1 MSRRLLVLGGAATAS
16 LALASSAPGKTQLLV
31 TAAAELGAS
40 ATTVVHIRGET
51 TDAAPSRVTIYLPS
65 GYVANLGQTAGTQ
78 IGTVA
83 ASAQRLMLSPDAVDV
98 VGTIVT
104 NAPANYTDGFCAPGL
119 HAAVWLLHLNVQGTT
134 VDVPVYVDRTT
145 GNEAPFSSAKLVLCL
160 ANPYE
165 QAVPN
170 TRAPTGLRLVD
181 TKLTLSAGMV
191 TNPTSAGSF
200 VWRALVTP
208 WTANGS
214 AENAPG
220 TIEAQ
225 SIVNIPSSLKLN
237 AKVQTTRH
245 TKAGRTR
252 VANSVLLS
260 GKLLEDLK
268 GVAGARI
275 TFFADGK
282 TAGAAATELSGAF
295 SSKKSLTRTTTL
307 RATATVPARE
317 AACVSPLSV
326 AAAPAG
332 CVAATIAGYKVGSNT
347 VTARPRRR

>member
-16 LALASSAPGKTQLLV
+16 LALAASAFAKTHLLV

-40 ATTVVHIRGET
+40 ATTVVHIGGET

-65 GYVANLGQTAGTQ
+65 GYAANLGQTAGTR
-78 IGTVA
+78 IGTVT
-83 ASAQRLMLSPDAVDV
+83 ASVQRLMLSPDAVEV
-98 VGTIVT
+98 QGTIVT
-104 NAPANYTDGFCAPGL
+104 DTPANYTDGFCAPGP

-165 QAVPN
+165 QAAPS
-170 TRAPTGLRLVD
+170 TRAPAGLRLVD
-181 TKLTLSAGMV
+181 TKLALSAGMV
-191 TNPTSAGSF
+191 TNPTFAGSF
-200 VWRALVTP
+200 VWRAVVTP
-208 WTANGS
+208 WTANGG

-220 TIEAQ
+220 TIETQ
-225 SIVNIPSSLKLN
+225 SIVNIPSSLSLK
-237 AKVQTTRH
+237 AKVQTKRH
-245 TKAGRTR
+245 TKGGRTT

-275 TFFADGK
+275 TFFANGK
-282 TAGAAATELSGAF
+282 TSGSAATGLSGAF
-295 SSKKSLTRTTTL
+295 SSKKSLTRTTAL

-326 AAAPAG
+326 TAAPAG
-332 CVAATIAGYKVGSNT
+332 CSAATIAGYKIGSDT
-347 VTARPRRR
+347 VIARPRTR

>member
-16 LALASSAPGKTQLLV
+16 LALASSALAKTQLLV
-31 TAAAELGAS
+31 TAATEVGAS

-51 TDAAPSRVTIYLPS
+51 TDPAPARVTIYLPS
-65 GYVANLGQTAGTQ
+65 GYVANLGQTAGIQ
-78 IGTVA
+78 VGTVT

-98 VGTIVT
+98 PGTIVT
-104 NAPANYTDGFCAPGL
+104 DTPANYTDGFCAPGL

-134 VDVPVYVDRTT
+134 VDVPVFVDRTT

-165 QAVPN
+165 QAVPG

-181 TKLTLSAGMV
+181 TKLALSAGMV
-191 TNPTSAGSF
+191 TNPTLAGSF
-200 VWRALVTP
+200 VWRAVVTP
-208 WTANGS
+208 WTANG
-214 AENAPG
+214 ATENAPG

-225 SIVNIPSSLKLN
+225 SIVNIPSSLSLK
-237 AKVQTTRH
+237 AKVQTKRH
-245 TKAGRTR
+245 TKGRRTT

-275 TFFADGK
+275 TFFANGK
-282 TAGAAATELSGAF
+282 TVGSAPTATDGAF
-295 SSKKSLTRTTTL
+295 LRKTSLTRTTTL
-307 RATATVPARE
+307 RATATVPTRE
-317 AACVSPLSV
+317 TTCVSPLSV

-332 CVAATIAGYKVGSNT
+332 CSAATIAGYKIGSDI
-347 VTARPRRR
+347 VTARPRTR